1 MKITLRSYQQVVFD
15 KVIAHFKSKNGAEPA
30 IVDMSVGSGKTAL
43 AAFLAK
49 NSADKGGRV
58 MLIARQGELVQQ
70 DGEFAENMGMAVSYY
85 SSSLGAKSV
94 RNSTIMGTEGTIVR
108 ALDSAFKEWSPDL
121 ILWDEAHQGDYER
134 EESMFMRIMSHFQT
148 INPKARILGLT
159 GSPFRGTDSMIGDF
173 WRSCLATVSTDYL
186 INDGW
191 LVQPHFGWPEHIS
204 DSFDF
209 SQLEQESGG
218 FEFTDE
224 QMDKLRDGDPTK
236 TERIMAEVV
245 HRTADDLGV
254 LIFAQT
260 KKHCLEVAGA
270 LPPGSWAIITDETP
284 DKERAS
290 SLAKAKTGEIKYM
303 INVAVLTTG
312 VDCPFW
318 QSIVYLRPVGSLV
331 LLIQSIG
338 RILRLLI
345 DAGIDMGALDR
356 EGRLA
361 EIAAS
366 RKPFARVY
374 DYAGVMDRLGHLY
387 EDPLLAQAQLEKSKR
402 EGSVIYC
409 PCCNVENSDKA
420 RRCIGV
426 DHKGVRCDHFWL
438 SQDCRKCGAKND
450 VTARDCRVCGEQL
463 IDPNAKLLH
472 KAYTDSEL
480 SPVAKMEM
488 EPTKNGGMLV
498 RYILDTEKPDHGW
511 PVEFFNPAGSPT
523 AKRVWYNNFVKSHV
537 RASKCQS
544 QIYGMRTVA
553 AILKMK
559 AMFNIPTHIAYRIN
573 DKGKFVIGRR
583 RFNDGIT
590 SNEKGDL
597 E

>member
-1 MKITLRSYQQVVFD
+1 MEISLRDYQQEVFD
-15 KVIAHFKSKNGAEPA
+15 KVIAHFRSPKGSEPA
-30 IVDMSVGSGKTAL
+30 FVDMSVGSGKTAL
-43 AAFLAK
+43 AAFLAHH
-49 NSADKGGRV
+49 SASKGGRV

-70 DGEFAENMGMAVSYY
+70 DGEFAESIGVKVSYY

-94 RNSTIMGTEGTIVR
+94 RHNTIMGTEGTIVR
-108 ALDSAFKEWSPDL
+108 SLDGAFKEWSPDL

-134 EESMFMRIMSHFQT
+134 EESMFMRIMSHFQM

-159 GSPFRGTDSMIGDF
+159 GSPLRGTDSMIGDF
-173 WRSCLATVSTDYL
+173 WRHCLASVSTEFL
-186 INDGW
+186 IGDGW

-209 SQLEQESGG
+209 SQLEQEYGG
-218 FEFTDE
+218 LEFTDA

-245 HRTADDLGV
+245 HRTAEDLGV

-260 KKHCLEVAGA
+260 KKHCLEIAGA
-270 LPPGSWAIITDETP
+270 LPPCSWAIITDETP
-284 DKERAS
+284 DKERAES
-290 SLAKAKTGEIKYM
+290 IAGARSGAIKYT

-312 VDCPFW
+312 VDVPYW

-338 RILRLLI
+338 RVLRLLI
-345 DAGIDMGALDR
+345 ESGADMNELDR
-356 EGRLA
+356 AGRLN

-387 EDPLLAQAQLEKSKR
+387 ENPLLAQAQLEKSKR

-409 PCCNVENSDKA
+409 PVCNVENSDKA

-426 DHKGVRCDHFWL
+426 DHKGVRCDHFWTA
-438 SQDCRKCGAKND
+438 QDCRKCGAKND

-480 SPVAKMEM
+480 VQVTKMEI
-488 EPTKNGGMLV
+488 EPTKNGGLIIKYELEGD
-498 RYILDTEKPDHGW
+498 RPEHGW
-511 PVEFFNPAGSPT
+511 PVEFYSPAGSPT

-537 RASKCQS
+537 RTSKAQS
-544 QIYGMRTVA
+544 AIYGMRTVS

-559 AMFNIPTHIAYRIN
+559 AMFDKPSHIAYRLN
-573 DKGKFVIGRR
+573 DKGKYVIGRR
-583 RFNDGIT
+583 RFNDGMT
-590 SNEKGDL
+590 TNEKG
-597 E
+597 EKE